1 MKGKIRDLVFTIVA
15 LTALFVMLASIN
27 PGVRDRA
34 NQFTGGLT
42 SQSWDAP
49 GHALGNTV
57 VSIVTKSSGYA
68 DENVYLFAFLVVAS
82 VLFVL
87 MLRT

>member
-1 MKGKIRDLVFTIVA
+1 MKGRIRDLVFTIVA
-15 LTALFVMLASIN
+15 LSALFMMLASIN

-34 NQFTGGLT
+34 GQFTGGLT
-42 SQSWDAP
+42 SQSWGAP
-49 GHALGNTV
+49 GAALGSTV
-57 VSIVTKSSGYA
+57 ASIVTTSSGYA
-68 DENVYLFAFLVVAS
+68 DENVYLFAFLVVAC